1 MAQHR
6 FRVARRKNL
15 EVQDWTFVIPLTRLC
30 DMKNTRQANQTNSVF
45 ILGAGIVGICTALS
59 LLERGVPVTLID
71 KAEPGQATSF
81 GNAGVV
87 SPWSFIPQAMPGI
100 WKTIP
105 KLMFGYG
112 KPLAIKPGSFFKMLP
127 WGRRF
132 LKQSH
137 EDKVRA
143 TADAMAS
150 LCGPSIDLFAKHL
163 RGTGHEGL
171 LVDSLYI
178 QAFRDGSKATLDS
191 LDNQL
196 RAEKGADLEVVGQDR
211 LRQIE
216 PALGPDFRAAVLI
229 KGTGRVRSPGR
240 VGAVLAEKARAMGA
254 TFIKAEIN
262 HIRQNERGWTIGCK
276 GNVYESERIV
286 ICLGVWSAGMLDD
299 MPFSIPLMSERGYHA
314 EFSAPSI
321 ELNNS
326 VMDVDAKFIASTMEN
341 GLRVAGHAEFA
352 PPDAPP
358 SKSRQR
364 RLVHLAK
371 LAFPELQDNQVSFW
385 MGRRPSFPD
394 SLPMIDAPEAAPGLY
409 LNFGHSHFGL
419 MMSPASGELT
429 AQLICGDRPNI
440 SRHAYSALRF

>member
-1 MAQHR
+1 
-6 FRVARRKNL
+6 
-15 EVQDWTFVIPLTRLC
+15 
-30 DMKNTRQANQTNSVF
+30 MKHTGQADQTHAVL

-100 WKTIP
+100 WKAIP

-112 KPLAIKPGSFFKMLP
+112 RPLAIHPRSLLKMLS

-132 LKQSH
+132 LKQSR

-143 TADAMAS
+143 SADAMAN

-171 LVDSLYI
+171 LTDSLYI

-191 LDNQL
+191 LDYQL
-196 RAEKGADLEVVGQDR
+196 RAERGADLEVVGQDR
-211 LRQIE
+211 LRQLE
-216 PALGPDFRAAVLI
+216 PAMGPDFKAAVLI
-229 KGTGRVRSPGR
+229 KGAGRVRSPGR

-262 HIRQNERGWTIGCK
+262 HIRQNERGWTIDCREQ
-276 GNVYESERIV
+276 VYKSERIV
-286 ICLGVWSAGMLDD
+286 ICLGVWSAQILAD
-299 MPFSIPLMSERGYHA
+299 MPFTIPLMSERGYHV
-314 EFSAPSI
+314 EFSAPGI

-326 VMDVDAKFIASTMEN
+326 VMDVDAKFIASSMEG

-358 SKSRQR
+358 SRRRQR

-371 LAFPELQDNQVSFW
+371 AAFPELQDNQVSFW

-394 SLPMIDAPEAAPGLY
+394 SLPMIDAPGAAPGLY

-440 SRHAYSALRF
+440 NRLAYSALRF

>member
-1 MAQHR
+1 
-6 FRVARRKNL
+6 
-15 EVQDWTFVIPLTRLC
+15 
-30 DMKNTRQANQTNSVF
+30 MKHTGQADQTHAVL

-100 WKTIP
+100 WKAIP

-112 KPLAIKPGSFFKMLP
+112 RPLAIHPGSFLKMLS

-132 LKQSH
+132 LKQSR

-143 TADAMAS
+143 SADAMAN

-171 LVDSLYI
+171 LADSLYI

-191 LDNQL
+191 LDYQL
-196 RAEKGADLEVVGQDR
+196 RAERGADLEVVGQDR
-211 LRQIE
+211 LRQLE
-216 PALGPDFRAAVLI
+216 PAMGPDFKAAVLI
-229 KGTGRVRSPGR
+229 KGAGRVRSPGR

-262 HIRQNERGWTIGCK
+262 HIRQNERGWTIDCREQ
-276 GNVYESERIV
+276 VYKSERIV
-286 ICLGVWSAGMLDD
+286 ICLGVWSAQILAD
-299 MPFSIPLMSERGYHA
+299 MPFTIPLMSERGYHV
-314 EFSAPSI
+314 EFPAPGI

-326 VMDVDAKFIASTMEN
+326 VMDVDAKFIASSMEG

-358 SKSRQR
+358 SRRRQR

-371 LAFPELQDNQVSFW
+371 AAFPELQDNQVSFW

-394 SLPMIDAPEAAPGLY
+394 SLPMIDAPGAAPGLY

-440 SRHAYSALRF
+440 NRQAYSALRF

>member
-1 MAQHR
+1 
-6 FRVARRKNL
+6 
-15 EVQDWTFVIPLTRLC
+15 
-30 DMKNTRQANQTNSVF
+30 MKHTGQADQTHAVL

-100 WKTIP
+100 WKAIP

-112 KPLAIKPGSFFKMLP
+112 RPLAIHPRSLLKMLS

-132 LKQSH
+132 LKQSR

-143 TADAMAS
+143 SADAMAN

-171 LVDSLYI
+171 LTDSIYI

-191 LDNQL
+191 LDYQL
-196 RAEKGADLEVVGQDR
+196 RAERGADLEVVGQDR
-211 LRQIE
+211 LRQLE
-216 PALGPDFRAAVLI
+216 PAMGPDFKAAVLI
-229 KGTGRVRSPGR
+229 KGAGRVRSPGR

-262 HIRQNERGWTIGCK
+262 HIRQNERGWTIDCREQ
-276 GNVYESERIV
+276 VYKSERIV
-286 ICLGVWSAGMLDD
+286 ICLGVWSAQILAD
-299 MPFSIPLMSERGYHA
+299 MPFTIPLMSERGYHV
-314 EFSAPSI
+314 EFSAPGI

-326 VMDVDAKFIASTMEN
+326 VMDVDAKFIASSMEG

-358 SKSRQR
+358 SRRRQR

-371 LAFPELQDNQVSFW
+371 AAFPELQDNQVSFW

-394 SLPMIDAPEAAPGLY
+394 SLPMIDAPGAAPGLY

-440 SRHAYSALRF
+440 NRLAYSALRF

>member
-1 MAQHR
+1 
-6 FRVARRKNL
+6 
-15 EVQDWTFVIPLTRLC
+15 
-30 DMKNTRQANQTNSVF
+30 MKHTGQADQTHAVL

-100 WKTIP
+100 WKAIP

-112 KPLAIKPGSFFKMLP
+112 RPLAIHPGSFLKMLS

-132 LKQSH
+132 LKQSR

-143 TADAMAS
+143 SADAMEN

-171 LVDSLYI
+171 LTDSLYI

-191 LDNQL
+191 LDYQL
-196 RAEKGADLEVVGQDR
+196 RAERGADLEVVGQDR
-211 LRQIE
+211 LRQLE
-216 PALGPDFRAAVLI
+216 PAMGPDFKAAVLI
-229 KGTGRVRSPGR
+229 KGAGRVRSPGR

-262 HIRQNERGWTIGCK
+262 HIRQIERGWTIDCREH
-276 GNVYESERIV
+276 VYKSERIV
-286 ICLGVWSAGMLDD
+286 ICLGVWSAQILAD
-299 MPFSIPLMSERGYHA
+299 MPFTIPLMSERGYHV
-314 EFSAPSI
+314 EFSAPGI

-326 VMDVDAKFIASTMEN
+326 VMDVDAKFIASSMEG

-358 SKSRQR
+358 SRRRQR

-371 LAFPELQDNQVSFW
+371 AAFPELQDNQVSFW

-394 SLPMIDAPEAAPGLY
+394 SLPMIDAPGAAPGLY

-440 SRHAYSALRF
+440 NRQAYSALRF

>member
-1 MAQHR
+1 
-6 FRVARRKNL
+6 
-15 EVQDWTFVIPLTRLC
+15 
-30 DMKNTRQANQTNSVF
+30 MKHTGQADQTHAVL

-100 WKTIP
+100 WKAIP

-112 KPLAIKPGSFFKMLP
+112 RPLAIHPGSLLKMMS

-132 LKQSH
+132 LKQSR

-143 TADAMAS
+143 SADAMAN

-171 LVDSLYI
+171 LTDSLYI

-191 LDNQL
+191 LDYQL
-196 RAEKGADLEVVGQDR
+196 RAERGADLEVVGQDR
-211 LRQIE
+211 LRQLE
-216 PALGPDFRAAVLI
+216 PAMGPDFKAAVLI
-229 KGTGRVRSPGR
+229 KGAGRVRSPGR

-262 HIRQNERGWTIGCK
+262 HIRQNERGWTIDCREQ
-276 GNVYESERIV
+276 VYKSERIV
-286 ICLGVWSAGMLDD
+286 ICLGVWSAQILAD
-299 MPFSIPLMSERGYHA
+299 MPFTIPLMSERGYHV
-314 EFSAPSI
+314 EFSAPGI

-326 VMDVDAKFIASTMEN
+326 VMDVDAKFIASSMEG

-358 SKSRQR
+358 SRRRQR

-371 LAFPELQDNQVSFW
+371 AAFPELQDNQVSFW

-394 SLPMIDAPEAAPGLY
+394 SLPMIDAPGASPGLY

-440 SRHAYSALRF
+440 NRQAYSALRF

>member
-1 MAQHR
+1 
-6 FRVARRKNL
+6 
-15 EVQDWTFVIPLTRLC
+15 
-30 DMKNTRQANQTNSVF
+30 MKHTGQADQTHAVL

-100 WKTIP
+100 WKAIP

-112 KPLAIKPGSFFKMLP
+112 RPLAIHPRSLLKMLS

-132 LKQSH
+132 LKQSR

-143 TADAMAS
+143 SADAMAN

-171 LVDSLYI
+171 LTDSIYI

-191 LDNQL
+191 LDYQL
-196 RAEKGADLEVVGQDR
+196 RAERGADLEVIGQDR
-211 LRQIE
+211 LRQLE
-216 PALGPDFRAAVLI
+216 PAMGPDFKAAVLI
-229 KGTGRVRSPGR
+229 KGAGRVRSPGR

-262 HIRQNERGWTIGCK
+262 HIRQNERGWTIDCREQ
-276 GNVYESERIV
+276 VYKSERIV
-286 ICLGVWSAGMLDD
+286 ICLGVWSAQILAD
-299 MPFSIPLMSERGYHA
+299 MPFTIPLMSERGYHV
-314 EFSAPSI
+314 EFSAPGI

-326 VMDVDAKFIASTMEN
+326 VMDVDAKFIASSMEG

-358 SKSRQR
+358 SRRRQR

-371 LAFPELQDNQVSFW
+371 AAFPELQDNQVSFW

-394 SLPMIDAPEAAPGLY
+394 SLPMIDAPGAAPGLY

-440 SRHAYSALRF
+440 NRLAYSALRF